1 MVAVTGVADR
11 RIALREFAAV
21 RLQSEDV
28 KGVKDGLV
36 EEVVGTQRW
45 VCRPPPVY
53 TPYSGGRS
61 WPPQTSARLHN
72 RRGRC

>member
-1 MVAVTGVADR
+1 MAVTGVADR

-36 EEVVGTQRW
+36 VLRE
-45 VCRPPPVY
+45 
-53 TPYSGGRS
+53 
-61 WPPQTSARLHN
+61 
-72 RRGRC
+72 